1 MERLI
6 PTRAE
11 DLDAEEG
18 IIRFRIRLLGAWLL
32 CYLDQAG
39 RRNRIFLC
47 MLACI
52 SQITSEMYSLH
63 LFSVAAKALS
73 YEIRKFGFVWDD
85 LTDLNVAIL
94 RHKIVN
100 RVSFVEM
107 IDEYQWKASL
117 LQAKSLWTFHQFI
130 LFNLIYSV
138 LL

>member
-1 MERLI
+1 
-6 PTRAE
+6 
-11 DLDAEEG
+11 
-18 IIRFRIRLLGAWLL
+18 
-32 CYLDQAG
+32 
-39 RRNRIFLC
+39 
-47 MLACI
+47 
-52 SQITSEMYSLH
+52 MYSLH

-117 LQAKSLWTFHQFI
+117 LQAKSQWTFHQFI

-138 LL
+138 WL